1 MIVPLLVTNFLRRA
15 ERLYG
20 AREGVI
26 DGARRFTYAEFA
38 ERCRQLAGQLKG
50 LGIAQGDRVG
60 MVSPNSHVFLES
72 FFATALLGAVL
83 VPLNYRLTRD
93 EIGYCLQHAGA
104 RVCLADAE
112 YAGLVEAVEVRVAF
126 GGPAPEDWLA
136 LDDLEARPYQTPER
150 GETDLVSLN
159 YTSGTTARPK
169 GVMLTHRNFTVN
181 AYNFLTHLHVSQEDV
196 YLHTL
201 PMFHCNG
208 WGGVYA
214 LTGIGA
220 RQVIVRNPAPEL
232 VFPAIRQEGV
242 TLACMAPIVLGRLV
256 DSGYKEG
263 KVRVVCAGAPPPA
276 TLIERMES
284 ELGWRFLQI
293 YGLTET
299 SPIITISDRPG
310 ESCSIRARAGSD
322 ALDAELAVLDQEGKP
337 VPQDDSTIGEVA
349 VRGNMVFAGYWN
361 QPEDTERVMRYGYF
375 MTGDLGTWDATGSIQ
390 LVDRAKDVIISGGEN
405 ISSIE
410 VEEVLYRHPSVL
422 EAAVIGVPS
431 DEWGETPLAV
441 VVQRAPVGPEE
452 LRAFLREHL
461 AGFKVP
467 SRFEFVEALPRTAT
481 GKLKKFELREP
492 YWRGL
497 SRRVH

>member
-1 MIVPLLVTNFLRRA
+1 MRVTSFLRRA
-15 ERLYG
+15 TRLFGERV
-20 AREGVI
+20 GVV
-26 DGARRFTYAEFA
+26 DGDRRFTYREFG
-38 ERCRQLAGQLKG
+38 ERCHRLAGQLAG
-50 LGIAQGDRVG
+50 LGVQPGDRVG
-60 MVSPNSHVFLES
+60 IVSPNSHVFLES
-72 FFATALLGAVL
+72 FYATALLGAVL
-83 VPLNYRLTRD
+83 VPLNYRLAAE
-93 EIGYCLQHAGA
+93 EIGYCLEHAGA

-112 YAGLVEAVEVRVAF
+112 YTALVSGPEVRVAF
-126 GGPAPEDWLA
+126 NGSTEGWLTLDELPVAPFTVHEGSED
-136 LDDLEARPYQTPER
+136 
-150 GETDLVSLN
+150 DLVSLN

-181 AYNFLTHLHVSQEDV
+181 AYNFLTLLHVSSDDV

-220 RQVIVRNPAPEL
+220 LQIIVRAPSAEL
-232 VFPAIRQEGV
+232 VFPAIVNEGV

-256 DSGYKEG
+256 DSELLGG
-263 KVRVVCAGAPPPA
+263 KLRVVCAGAPPPA
-276 TLIERMES
+276 SLIERMETL
-284 ELGWRFLQI
+284 LGWRFIQI

-299 SPIITISDRPG
+299 SPIITISDRPD
-310 ESCSIRARAGSD
+310 ENAVVRARAGWD
-322 ALDAELAVLDQEGKP
+322 ALDCEMAVLDSEGVP
-337 VPQDDSTIGEVA
+337 VPQDDTAVGEVA

-361 QPEDTERVMRYGYF
+361 QPEETARVMRHGYF
-375 MTGDLGTWDATGSIQ
+375 LTGDLGTWDERGSIQ
-390 LVDRAKDVIISGGEN
+390 LVDRLKDVIISGGEN

-410 VEEVLYRHPSVL
+410 VEEVLYRHPAVL

-431 DEWGETPLAV
+431 EEWGETPLAV
-441 VVQRAPVGPEE
+441 VVARSEVTGEE
-452 LRAFLREHL
+452 LRAFLRQHL

-467 SRFEFVEALPRTAT
+467 SRYDFVAALPRTAT

-492 YWRGL
+492 YWRGH

>member
-1 MIVPLLVTNFLRRA
+1 MLVSSFLRRA
-15 ERLYG
+15 THLYG
-20 AREGVI
+20 GREGVV
-26 DGARRFTYAEFA
+26 DGPKRFTYAQFA
-38 ERCRQLAGQLKG
+38 ERCRGLAEKLHA
-50 LGIAQGDRVG
+50 LGVRPGDRVG
-60 MVSPNSHVFLES
+60 IVSPNSHVFLES
-72 FFATALLGAVL
+72 FYATALLGAVL
-83 VPLNYRLTRD
+83 VPLNYRLTPD
-93 EIGYCLQHAGA
+93 EIGYCLEHAGA

-112 YAGLVEAVEVRVAF
+112 YTALVHTEVRVAF
-126 GGPAPEDWLA
+126 GGRAPAGWLA
-136 LDDLEARPYQTPER
+136 LEELPGSAFEEPARDEN
-150 GETDLVSLN
+150 DLVSLN

-181 AYNFLTHLHVSQEDV
+181 AYNFLTHLHVQPEDV

-214 LTGIGA
+214 LTGMGV
-220 RQVIVRNPAPEL
+220 RQVIVRAPTPEL
-232 VFPAIRQEGV
+232 VFPAVLEEGV

-256 DSGYKEG
+256 DSGLTG
-263 KVRVVCAGAPPPA
+263 GSLRVVCAGAPPPA
-276 TLIERMES
+276 SLIERMET
-284 ELGWRFLQI
+284 ELGWKFLQI

-310 ESCSIRARAGSD
+310 SSYGVRARAGCD
-322 ALDAELAVLDQEGKP
+322 ALGAELAVLDGDGKP
-337 VPQDDSTIGEVA
+337 VPRDDATVGEVA

-361 QPEDTERVMRYGYF
+361 QPEETARVMQHGYF
-375 MTGDLGTWDATGSIQ
+375 MTGDLGTWDGEGSIQ

-410 VEEVLYRHPSVL
+410 VEEVLYRHPAVQ

-431 DEWGETPLAV
+431 EEWGETPLAV
-441 VVQRAPVGPEE
+441 VVRRSAVEAPE
-452 LRAFLREHL
+452 LRDFLRSQL
-461 AGFKVP
+461 AHFKVP
-467 SRFEFVEALPRTAT
+467 TRYEFVEALPRTAT

-497 SRRVH
+497 SRRIH